1 MEQIELLTVE
11 QLCRI
16 LQIGK
21 NTAYKLIHTGEIKG
35 FRVGRSWK
43 IPRDS
48 IDEYLNF
55 KSRTVTTYESEK
67 KLKTFA
73 KKRAT

>member
-1 MEQIELLTVE
+1 MEKIELLTIE
-11 QLCRI
+11 QLCQI

-21 NTAYKLIHTGEIKG
+21 NTAYKLLHTGEIKG

-48 IDEYLNF
+48 VIEYVSNQS
-55 KSRTVTTYESEK
+55 K
-67 KLKTFA
+67 
-73 KKRAT
+73 

>member
-16 LQIGK
+16 LKIGK
-21 NTAYKLIHTGEIKG
+21 NTAYKLIQTGEIKG
-35 FRVGRSWK
+35 FRVGWCWK

-55 KSRTVTTYESEK
+55 KVNGYHYYSEV
-67 KLKTFA
+67 
-73 KKRAT
+73 

>member
-1 MEQIELLTVE
+1 MEKIELLTID
-11 QLCRI
+11 QLCQI

-21 NTAYKLIHTGEIKG
+21 NTAYKLLQTGEIKG

-48 IDEYLNF
+48 VIEYVSNQS
-55 KSRTVTTYESEK
+55 K
-67 KLKTFA
+67 
-73 KKRAT
+73 